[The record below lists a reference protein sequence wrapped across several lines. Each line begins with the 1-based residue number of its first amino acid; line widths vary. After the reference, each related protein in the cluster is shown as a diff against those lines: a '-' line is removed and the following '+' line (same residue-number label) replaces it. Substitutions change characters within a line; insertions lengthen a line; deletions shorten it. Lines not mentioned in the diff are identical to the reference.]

1 MIATDGGLPMARK
14 QIRLDDVLEFAATP
28 RGRATVFWAAL
39 AFAACHLIA
48 LISEPAAAGLGDA
61 LQRQL
66 IHFSAVLCRFV
77 LPCAVMLTGTVTYI
91 ANKLREGA
99 SGTQPR
105 SL

>member
-1 MIATDGGLPMARK
+1 MIAPDGGLPMARK

-28 RGRATVFWAAL
+28 RGRATVFWAAM

-48 LISEPAAAGLGDA
+48 LITEPATSNLPDA

-91 ANKLREGA
+91 ASKLRKSA
-99 SGTQPR
+99 SSTRPR

>member
-1 MIATDGGLPMARK
+1 MIATYGGLPMARK

-28 RGRATVFWAAL
+28 RGRATVFWAAM

-48 LISEPAAAGLGDA
+48 LITEPVALNLTDA

-66 IHFSAVLCRFV
+66 IQFSAVLCRFV
-77 LPCAVMLTGTVTYI
+77 LPCAVMLTGTVSYI
-91 ANKLREGA
+91 TGKLRESA
-99 SGTQPR
+99 SGTRPR

>member
-1 MIATDGGLPMARK
+1 MRRK
-14 QIRLDDVLEFAATP
+14 QIRLEDVLEFAATP
-28 RGRATVFWAAL
+28 RGRATVFWAAM
-39 AFAACHLIA
+39 AFAACHLVA
-48 LISEPAAAGLGDA
+48 LGSEPAASNLSDA

-91 ANKLREGA
+91 ASKWRESA
-99 SGTQPR
+99 SGTPPR

>member
-1 MIATDGGLPMARK
+1 MARK

-28 RGRATVFWAAL
+28 RGRATVFWAAM

-48 LISEPAAAGLGDA
+48 LSSEPAAPNLTDA

-77 LPCAVMLTGTVTYI
+77 LPCAVMLTGIVTYI
-91 ANKLREGA
+91 ASKWRKSA
-99 SGTQPR
+99 SNTRPR